1 MSRRIT
7 GATMVAGIVGHPVR
21 HSVSPILHNAWLE
34 ASGLDGVYVPF
45 APQRD
50 GFKRLV
56 EGLRGGVVRGL
67 NVTIPFKEEAL
78 ACAEALSERAL
89 AAGAANLL
97 TFEADGT
104 IRADN
109 TDGLGML
116 RAFAEQAPGFSPDG
130 ATVTILGAGGGA
142 RGAAAAF
149 VQAGAAEVRLVNRTL
164 ERAQAIAGA
173 LGDVVRTFAWDDLDR
188 ALDGAGAL
196 VNATSLGLEGGE
208 PLDLEL
214 EALPAGAAVMD
225 MVYRPLETPLLK
237 LARAEGRPAV
247 DGLAMLIGQAEP
259 SYRAFFGADPPAIE
273 VRLLAIKALG
283 L

>member
-1 MSRRIT
+1 MSRAIS
-7 GATMVAGIVGHPVR
+7 GATMVAGIVGFPVR

-45 APQRD
+45 APERG
-50 GFKRLV
+50 GFGRLV
-56 EGLRGGVVRGL
+56 EGFRGGAVRGV

-78 ACAEALSERAL
+78 ACAHAPSERAR

-104 IRADN
+104 IAADN

-116 RAFAEQAPGFSPDG
+116 KAFAEQAPGFSAKG

-149 VQAGAAEVRLVNRTL
+149 ALEGAAEVRLVNRTI
-164 ERAQAIAGA
+164 ERADAIAGA
-173 LGDVVRTFAWDDLDR
+173 LNTKVRTFAWERIDQ
-188 ALDGAGAL
+188 ALDGAHAL
-196 VNATSLGLEGGE
+196 VNATSLGLEGGD
-208 PLDLEL
+208 PLDIAL
-214 EALPAGAAVMD
+214 EALPKAAPVMD

-237 LARAEGRPAV
+237 LARAQGRPAV
-247 DGLAMLIGQAEP
+247 DGLAMLIGQAVP
-259 SYRAFFGADPPAIE
+259 SYRAFFGAEPPKVE
-273 VRLLAIKALG
+273 VRLLAIRALG

>member
-1 MSRRIT
+1 MSRQIT
-7 GATMVAGIVGHPVR
+7 GATVVAGIVGHPVR
-21 HSVSPILHNAWLE
+21 QSVSPILHNAWLE

-45 APQRD
+45 APVRD
-50 GFKRLV
+50 GFRRLI
-56 EGLRGGVVRGL
+56 EGLRGGTVRGL

-78 ACAEALSERAL
+78 ACAQALTERAL

-97 TFEADGT
+97 TFEADGS

-116 RAFAEQAPGFSPDG
+116 RAFAEQAPGFSPEG
-130 ATVTILGAGGGA
+130 ASVTILGAGGGA

-173 LGDVVRTFAWDDLDR
+173 LGDVVRTFGWDELDR
-188 ALDGAGAL
+188 ALEGSDAL

-208 PLDLEL
+208 PLDVAL
-214 EALPAGAAVMD
+214 EALPKGAPVMD
-225 MVYRPLETPLLK
+225 MVYRPLETPLLR
-237 LARAEGRPAV
+237 LARAQGRPAV
-247 DGLAMLIGQAEP
+247 DGLAMLIGQAIP
-259 SYRAFFGADPPAIE
+259 SYRAFFGAEPPTID